1 MTRAPDLNIIT
12 EAEYS
17 KRVNQGRYVIKGEVK
32 ARGNRKQMH
41 KLYDAQTKTLLCQM
55 DIPLGVHRV
64 LPDGTHKRP
73 TPAQCSKHLR
83 HFTHCIK
90 TQNKLALSCSCPYL
104 PPPVSTL
111 VRGKTR
117 ALIIVPF
124 ANAQPFFDGVECGSV
139 RRCTFTKEEARIVLR
154 GVVQALRAM
163 HRQGVMH
170 LNLHMYNVQL
180 LYDKKTKVVTPIL
193 LNFYLAQETVNTF
206 LGQFDIRKMQKKGN
220 YFCQAPEVTLRA
232 FIKEDMTFAERYQ
245 FMVTEENEMKKVA
258 EFKAIIKNCHRVF
271 LEQQNAKKTA
281 NALQYINAQKISDDE
296 KNALL
301 VKYKNVVIKVF
312 TVWYEKKDAKHA
324 HQLSRKLSTGLRN
337 HNQTLK
343 NRHPALHKKLHNYV
357 YKQKR
362 FIRYTPK
369 VDIWAL
375 GALLLCLRDVPLTL
389 LDLTADNIHPTI
401 NRLKTL
407 SNEEKDFLHMTLQMN
422 PAQRPDVDT
431 LMQSTYLQQTPPRSA
446 HVSLGKKV
454 GTKMDH
460 TLSKKEIEI

>member
-1 MTRAPDLNIIT
+1 MTRTPNLNIIT

-32 ARGNRKQMH
+32 ARGNLKKMH

-64 LPDGTHKRP
+64 LPDGTQKRP
-73 TPAQCSKHLR
+73 TQAQCSKHLR

-124 ANAQPFFDGVECGSV
+124 ANAQPFFDGVECGRV
-139 RRCTFTKEEARIVLR
+139 RKCTFTKEEARIVLR
-154 GVVQALRAM
+154 GVVQALQAM
-163 HRQGVMH
+163 HKQGVMH

-193 LNFYLAQETVNTF
+193 LNFYLAQEMVSTF
-206 LGQFDIRKMQKKGN
+206 LGRFDIRKMQKKGN

-232 FIKEDMTFAERYQ
+232 FIKEDLTFAERYQ
-245 FMVTEENEMKKVA
+245 LMVNEENELKKDA
-258 EFKAIIKNCHRVF
+258 ELKAFVKDCQRVF
-271 LEQQNAKKTA
+271 LQQQNVKKPT
-281 NALQYINAQKISDDE
+281 NALHYIKARKISDDE
-296 KNALL
+296 KNALI
-301 VKYKNVVIKVF
+301 VNYQNVIHKQFKVRYKKN
-312 TVWYEKKDAKHA
+312 AKQA
-324 HQLSRKLSTGLRN
+324 QQLSRKITTGLRN
-337 HNQTLK
+337 HKQTLK
-343 NRHPALHKKLHNYV
+343 NRHPATYKKIHNYV

-375 GALLLCLRDVPLTL
+375 GALLLCLRDLPETL
-389 LDLTADNIHPTI
+389 FHLTADNIHPTI
-401 NRLKTL
+401 NRIKTL

-431 LMQSTYLQQTPPRSA
+431 LMQSSYLQQKPPKSA
-446 HVSLGKKV
+446 HVSLGKK
-454 GTKMDH
+454 MDRVAGGGR
-460 TLSKKEIEI
+460 